1 MTAILEV
8 LFFFKIN
15 YEVMI
20 MTNTSVN
27 MFLANLLEILLQIPM
42 LEAIF

>member
-1 MTAILEV
+1 MTVILEV

-20 MTNTSVN
+20 MTHTSVN
-27 MFLANLLEILLQIPM
+27 MFLADLLEILLQIPM
-42 LEAIF
+42 LEAIC